1 MDEPYRMFT
10 SRAEYRILLR
20 QDNADQRLTPLSYR
34 VGLASSERMRR
45 LEKKQEITHA
55 FTQYLKQTK
64 VAPETL
70 NPILESCETSGVS
83 QKTSLAQILGRPQIE
98 LQNLQSLLDFD
109 FGENAPDLIAESQEQ
124 SEITIKY
131 ESYIQKEKD
140 IAERLSK
147 YENTILKEDFDYQKL
162 QSLSFE
168 AREKLSRIRPHTVGQ
183 ASRIPGVSPSDI
195 SVLIVSLRGM

>member
-1 MDEPYRMFT
+1 M
-10 SRAEYRILLR
+10 
-20 QDNADQRLTPLSYR
+20 
-34 VGLASSERMRR
+34 
-45 LEKKQEITHA
+45 
-55 FTQYLKQTK
+55 
-64 VAPETL
+64 
-70 NPILESCETSGVS
+70 
-83 QKTSLAQILGRPQIE
+83 GRPQIE